1 MECTMKLSREQVE
14 HIAELA
20 RLALTDE
27 ELELYRE
34 QLSHILD
41 YFERLQELDTEAI
54 EPTASVLTLRSV
66 MREDVPRPSLPREDI
81 LANAPATEDG
91 CFLVPPVWD

>member
-1 MECTMKLSREQVE
+1 MKLSQEQVE

-27 ELELYRE
+27 ELVLYQD

-41 YFERLQELDTEAI
+41 YFQRLQELDTEAI
-54 EPTASVLTLRSV
+54 EPTASVLPLHSV
-66 MREDVPRPSLPREDI
+66 MREDVSRPPFPRDDI
-81 LANAPATEDG
+81 LANAPDADDG
-91 CFLVPPVWD
+91 CFIVPPVLG